1 MIKLH
6 VFPSPWPFN
15 PSPFCL
21 KVETYCRL
29 AGIEFDTVNSLP
41 LRAPR
46 GKLPFLSDG
55 PEKIP
60 DSALIIGYLNRQ
72 FGDRLDHELDA
83 TQRANGHLIR
93 RCCEESLYF
102 VLLYSRWIDP
112 RGWKIIKPALFGGAP
127 PLIRDA
133 VATMARHSVRRAL
146 HGQGY
151 GRFAPQ
157 EVFDHGAADLEAL
170 AISIASGG
178 FAVGERPTSY
188 DATLYAFLTNI
199 LDAPVETSLKAAAQ
213 KYPELSAYLA
223 RMRDHLD
230 RKTDATKF
238 KDREAPFAP
247 ISGRP

>member
-21 KVETYCRL
+21 KVETYCQL
-29 AGIEFDTVNSLP
+29 AGIEFDKVISLP

-46 GKLPFLSDG
+46 GKLPFLTDG

-60 DSALIIGYLNRQ
+60 DSALIISYLSRQ
-72 FGDRLDHELDA
+72 FGDQLDQGLDA
-83 TQRANGHLIR
+83 TRRAKGHLIR

-112 RGWKIIKPALFGGAP
+112 GGWKIIKPALFGAAP
-127 PLIRDA
+127 PLIRDV
-133 VATMARHSVRRAL
+133 VAAMARRNVKRAL

-151 GRFAPQ
+151 GRFSPQ
-157 EVFDHGAADLEAL
+157 EVYAHGAADLEAL
-170 AISIASGG
+170 ALSMSPNG

-199 LDAPVETSLKAAAQ
+199 LDAPVETALKAAAQ
-213 KYPELSAYLA
+213 GYPEFSGYLA
-223 RMRDHLD
+223 RMHAHLD
-230 RKTDATKF
+230 QKTKATE
-238 KDREAPFAP
+238 RQG
-247 ISGRP
+247 SGVEVPQ